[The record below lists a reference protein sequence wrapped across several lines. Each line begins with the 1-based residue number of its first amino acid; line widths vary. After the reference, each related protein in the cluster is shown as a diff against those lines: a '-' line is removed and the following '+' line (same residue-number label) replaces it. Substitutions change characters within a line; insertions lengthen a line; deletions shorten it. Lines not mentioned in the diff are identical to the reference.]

1 MKSRQGVF
9 MELEE
14 LRQEISKAD
23 DEMAALFVRRMNA
36 ARQIAEHKRERG
48 LPVEDAE
55 QEKRVIREHSKW
67 IEDPDLRDYYV
78 RFLQAVMDVSKSWQ
92 HRLLEGQKI
101 AYCGTEGSDDHTA
114 VKNVFPSGVYV
125 GYETYDQAYEAVACG
140 ECDTAVLPFENA
152 QGGEVGRVLDL
163 IFSGDLFVND
173 VFNVGDDALSA
184 RYAVLSRTER
194 TDEQGKSNRAFM
206 LMFTVRD
213 ETGGLAKAINVIS
226 AYDFNMRVMRSRPM
240 RDLPWNYY
248 FYAEAIGDDTS
259 DNGQRMLNAM
269 RVVCPSVKV
278 AGRYSL

>member
-1 MKSRQGVF
+1 

-14 LRQEISKAD
+14 LRQEISMTD
-23 DEMAALFVRRMNA
+23 NEMAALFVRRMDA

-48 LPVEDAE
+48 LPVEDTG
-55 QEKRVIREHSKW
+55 QEKRVIREHVKC
-67 IEDPDLRDYYV
+67 IEDPELRDYYV

-92 HRLLEGQKI
+92 HRILEGQKI
-101 AYCGTEGSDDHTA
+101 AYCGTEDSDDFNA
-114 VKNVFPSGVYV
+114 VKNVFTSGIYI
-125 GYETYDQAYEAVACG
+125 GYETYDQAYKAVADG

-152 QGGEVGRVLDL
+152 QGGEIGRVLDL

-173 VFNVGDDALSA
+173 VFNVGNDTLSA

-194 TDEQGKSNRAFM
+194 TDDSNKNNRAFM